1 MPRHFV
7 KMNSLYNVH
16 CITIHVYK
24 SLSPAHRTQ
33 LAGLSCP
40 ILWSDH
46 PRENIFSII
55 ICIIYLFV
63 CIDQLKGIKKC
74 PDPMLA
80 YTNLAET
87 AQEKSINF
95 FLRWYALIKLMKWS
109 ILSAPSA
116 QPHYLAC
123 TNWSRPTKRKYKIP
137 KFDNLKFK
145 MMIDV
150 ITLGQFGYII
160 LD

>member
-95 FLRWYALIKLMKWS
+95 FLRWYALIKLMKYYQPPV
-109 ILSAPSA
+109 PS
-116 QPHYLAC
+116 P
-123 TNWSRPTKRKYKIP
+123 
-137 KFDNLKFK
+137 
-145 MMIDV
+145 
-150 ITLGQFGYII
+150 ITLRAPIGADQRRENTKFQNLII
-160 LD
+160 WNLRWWLTSWLHLANLDI